1 MCCDFVVAE
10 LLYLLGKTGIKTA
23 GIRPLPPA
31 SQRRVRVFLPPC
43 GGAQAGFSFLS
54 SLGFLINIV
63 CIPVTVPIV
72 TTSFLHIA
80 QSTMPRWVWAG
91 SGGGGVRA
99 VGFVVRCLV

>member
-1 MCCDFVVAE
+1 METNSSPEKMCCDFVVAE
-10 LLYLLGKTGIKTA
+10 LLYLLGKA
-23 GIRPLPPA
+23 GRGGCA
-31 SQRRVRVFLPPC
+31 CFSTPC
-43 GGAQAGFSFLS
+43 GGAQAGFRFLS